1 MQVKSV
7 LSSQLAAI
15 FNRGNATVGM
25 PGFGYRCVSRDYEGL
40 VSLPGVL
47 VRARSYSWSCGTL
60 LLGFGSLED
69 KYIYVCTRVKV
80 CVCCVCM
87 RVYAVVSS
95 LHPFLCECRGIHTVH
110 YGVLSLYMVVQGLTI
125 VPA

>member
-1 MQVKSV
+1 MQEATPGLVEHFS
-7 LSSQLAAI
+7 LDLA
-15 FNRGNATVGM
+15 
-25 PGFGYRCVSRDYEGL
+25 VSR
-40 VSLPGVL
+40 
-47 VRARSYSWSCGTL
+47 TNI
-60 LLGFGSLED
+60 
-69 KYIYVCTRVKV
+69 YICTRVKV

-125 VPA
+125 VPSR